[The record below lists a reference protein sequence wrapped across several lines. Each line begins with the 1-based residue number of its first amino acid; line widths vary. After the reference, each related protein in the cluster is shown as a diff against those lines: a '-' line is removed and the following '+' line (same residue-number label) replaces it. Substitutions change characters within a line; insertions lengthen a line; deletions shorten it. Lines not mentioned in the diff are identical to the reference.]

1 MLHVSMGALVSLV
14 IILLICFVLPFALF
28 YVLYRFADGRVKTF
42 LIGAVAYVAVG
53 VIADSMLQMLLES
66 ISKVS
71 TNHLLYLLYA
81 VILSPAAFIAINYL
95 IVKRFGKETIK
106 TTGDSMM
113 YAFGYSTAFNV
124 LSTGIIAIMYF
135 LTMLDIRSR
144 AESYIVVSDA
154 DYVSASETV
163 SGTNLIN
170 ESVYREMMLLCKQ
183 PVSYYMSFI
192 ITCLWSIA
200 IYAAVMIVLCLAV
213 KKSEKLILLA
223 FVYVIRLFI
232 TLPDIIDHFSVIKRT
247 WISYLVMAVILIVV
261 WAAAIFCRKIF
272 IDSEDAVDK
281 KAGKAE

>member
-42 LIGAVAYVAVG
+42 LIGAVAYVAGG

-95 IVKRFGKETIK
+95 IVKQFGKETIK

-135 LTMLDIRSR
+135 LTMLDIRNR
-144 AESYIVVSDA
+144 AILYRCQRRGLCERVRNSQRNQSD
-154 DYVSASETV
+154 
-163 SGTNLIN
+163 
-170 ESVYREMMLLCKQ
+170 Q
-183 PVSYYMSFI
+183 
-192 ITCLWSIA
+192 
-200 IYAAVMIVLCLAV
+200 
-213 KKSEKLILLA
+213 
-223 FVYVIRLFI
+223 
-232 TLPDIIDHFSVIKRT
+232 
-247 WISYLVMAVILIVV
+247 
-261 WAAAIFCRKIF
+261 
-272 IDSEDAVDK
+272 
-281 KAGKAE
+281 